1 MVRARVI
8 EVTQTASQ
16 GALAGGAI
24 DRPAAGDELGEW
36 ALDVRGWAVGE
47 QGPVEAVEGLHEG
60 NVLWQVPLLLERPR
74 IAAEHPQA
82 GTERVGFY
90 ALQSVLALPPR
101 HEIEV
106 RALTGGGRHEPI
118 GSIVAERAPL
128 VTGFRPRRRPILITT
143 FGRTGSMLLMRL
155 LVSHPEVL
163 SFKPHRFEQRIAS
176 YWIDALLT
184 LADPVSYLRGVA
196 PQARIDDRLWWL
208 GNEAPIPWPLR
219 DEGVQEWLG
228 GAAVEELAL
237 VAQQRIDALYERI
250 AAEIGGAGEPFFAEK
265 SNLRVSAVAAE
276 LYPEGRELFLVRDF
290 RDMVASVFAFNRKRG
305 VSGFGRGAAAT
316 DREYVERLGGWAGSL
331 ARAWERRHERA
342 HLVRYEDL
350 VREPEQ
356 ALGALLAYVGA
367 DASATTI
374 ARMVDQLSEEVPE
387 LSEHRTTESPQ
398 HSIGRWRTDLE
409 PEVREACDRAFGDA
423 LALFGYESA

>member
-1 MVRARVI
+1 MTRTRVLEVR
-8 EVTQTASQ
+8 QTASQ

-24 DRPAAGDELGEW
+24 DRPAAGDELDEW
-36 ALDVRGWAVGE
+36 ALDIRGWAVGE
-47 QGPVEAVEGLHEG
+47 HGPVKAVEGLHEG
-60 NVLWQVPLLLERPR
+60 NVLWHVPLLLDRPR

-82 GTERVGFY
+82 GTDTLGFY

-106 RALTGGGRHEPI
+106 RALLGDGRREPI
-118 GSIVAERAPL
+118 GSIVAERSPL
-128 VTGFRPRRRPILITT
+128 TTGFRPRRRPILITT

-196 PQARIDDRLWWL
+196 PQAGVDDRMWWL
-208 GNEAPIPWPLR
+208 GNAAPIPWPLR

-228 GAAVEELAL
+228 GDAVEELAL

-250 AAEIGGAGEPFFAEK
+250 AAEIGGAEEPFFAEK
-265 SNLRVSAVAAE
+265 SNLRVSSVAAE

-305 VSGFGRGAAAT
+305 VTGFGRGKAGS
-316 DREYVERLGGWAGSL
+316 DLQYVERLGGWVASL
-331 ARAWERRHERA
+331 ARAWEQRRERS
-342 HLVRYEDL
+342 HLVRYEEL
-350 VREPEQ
+350 VSEPEQ
-356 ALGALLAYVGA
+356 ALAGLLGYVGA
-367 DASATTI
+367 DASEATI
-374 ARMVDQLSEEVPE
+374 AEMVQGLSEELPE
-387 LSEHRTTESPQ
+387 LSEHRTTASVQ
-398 HSIGRWRTDLE
+398 HSIGRWRTDLD
-409 PEVREACDRAFGDA
+409 PDVRAACERAFGDA
-423 LALFGYESA
+423 LALFGYEPT